1 MARAKF
7 TFVDINE
14 FYDKDE
20 LKKNEF
26 STDLVVLTDSERFL
40 VNNMFDHLKTISPE
54 TLDVFA
60 NRIADLER
68 LTQNIAHFPSLLKN
82 QSQLGAMQDQKNL
95 VESLLSQKGSDKSL
109 HLPSKAI
116 LGKGFLVAKFNVF
129 ISMSKIAVEYR
140 FKHSEIA
147 AYRKAA
153 LQLMFTIMAED
164 VYLSLLDN
172 TDIPRDLRE
181 QIASELIILWEH
193 RCDENVEY
201 IAPVLKNVWLA
212 RRKIAPVFGTMMGT
226 SELIQL
232 SMEMD
237 ENWCKFISSKMSDPE
252 VSMAMEEF
260 LFGISYEDI
269 VRLKQTL
276 KDKGISAIGR
286 QEVYSILEKDP
297 EPDSS
302 ETETLAD
309 PRQFFLN
316 YAERRDNAKARL
328 RMKLNGPHYTLEDHF
343 MRFIL
348 AKNKEKQYND
358 VYAK

>member
-172 TDIPRDLRE
+172 TDIPRD
-181 QIASELIILWEH
+181 
-193 RCDENVEY
+193 
-201 IAPVLKNVWLA
+201 
-212 RRKIAPVFGTMMGT
+212 
-226 SELIQL
+226 
-232 SMEMD
+232 
-237 ENWCKFISSKMSDPE
+237 
-252 VSMAMEEF
+252 
-260 LFGISYEDI
+260 
-269 VRLKQTL
+269 
-276 KDKGISAIGR
+276 
-286 QEVYSILEKDP
+286 
-297 EPDSS
+297 
-302 ETETLAD
+302 
-309 PRQFFLN
+309 
-316 YAERRDNAKARL
+316 
-328 RMKLNGPHYTLEDHF
+328 
-343 MRFIL
+343 
-348 AKNKEKQYND
+348 
-358 VYAK
+358 